1 MHLLGI
7 SMGGRIAGMYAATYP
22 KDLTSVILVCPHGI
36 KNKLQTMF
44 AEQFKQTKKFALLP
58 DTADEYIN
66 MINMAVHKPIKV
78 PHLMAEG
85 SMQIRNSKLPI
96 YTRVAENMLD
106 YDDMFERNLENITTP
121 VFLIWGNEDKI
132 IDVSCVDVIK
142 SKLPNTLKKEFK
154 ALTLSII
161 SLYGTWY
168 TKIWYSNFASCSWFF
183 IFKRI
188 VFSII
193 EISS

>member
-142 SKLPNTLKKEFK
+142 SKLPNTLKKE
-154 ALTLSII
+154 LLLSECGHVVLLEMPHK
-161 SLYGTWY
+161 SA
-168 TKIWYSNFASCSWFF
+168 NE
-183 IFKRI
+183 I
-188 VFSII
+188 VEYLQSFYM
-193 EISS
+193 